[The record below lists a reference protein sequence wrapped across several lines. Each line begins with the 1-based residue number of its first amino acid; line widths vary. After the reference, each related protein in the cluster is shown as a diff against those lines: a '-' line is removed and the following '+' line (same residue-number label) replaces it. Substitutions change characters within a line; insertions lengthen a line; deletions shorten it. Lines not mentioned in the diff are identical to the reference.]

1 MNIQKMY
8 THAELMEFI
17 QDHVTV
23 VIDTDSNRNDY
34 GGYSTTVIAQAVLR
48 ITGEPDQV
56 LSEDYY
62 SHSD

>member
-1 MNIQKMY
+1 MNTQKMY

-48 ITGEPDQV
+48 IPGEPDQV